1 MKFLKVFSKTIAS
14 FLALLLIGV
23 CAITAGAQS
32 TNNPPKKQPPPPK
45 PPKTA
50 SSPTKTPPPPPK
62 NNTSTPPPKTP
73 PPTNTGGNKTP
84 TNNPSNVPKNTGN
97 NPNTGNNTNTGNKPP
112 TNNPPKNAGNNT
124 NTGNNT
130 NNGTKNTGNNPNTNT
145 GGRNT
150 GNNPNNNTGGR
161 NAGNNPNTNTGGRN
175 AMNQPG
181 GNTHTVTT
189 HSGAVATV
197 NSNGKVTQIN
207 NHGTTINHG
216 VNGTRTIVT
225 PLPNGGRVVTTG
237 AHGGYVQNTFVR
249 NNQTFVSRT
258 YVYGGRSF
266 VRVYQPFSYRGVVYN
281 RYLPGFYYRPAF
293 YGWAFAPWGVGI
305 SFGWGWGGAAWFGFY
320 GGYFQPYPV
329 YLGPT
334 LWLTDYLLAANLQ
347 LAYENQQA
355 NGAPPPDPYAQ
366 SQPVQLS
373 PEVKQAIADEIQRQL
388 ALEQQQSAAPGGVP
402 PVGGNQIPA
411 ALDPQMSTI
420 VVTENLQVMD
430 NGQPC
435 ELTPGDVLTRIDDT
449 PGPDNAVMAKV
460 TNSKPGDC
468 RAGALPRVQ
477 VSDLQDMMNQFQAQ
491 VDSGVQQLA
500 SQQGKGG
507 IPPAPGGSTTVVQGP
522 GQAPPDPNAANL
534 LQQQQKNA
542 DAVEAEIKT
551 NGSGN
556 Q

>member
-1 MKFLKVFSKTIAS
+1 V
-14 FLALLLIGV
+14 
-23 CAITAGAQS
+23 
-32 TNNPPKKQPPPPK
+32 
-45 PPKTA
+45 
-50 SSPTKTPPPPPK
+50 
-62 NNTSTPPPKTP
+62 
-73 PPTNTGGNKTP
+73 
-84 TNNPSNVPKNTGN
+84 KNTGN
-97 NPNTGNNTNTGNKPP
+97 NPAGGGNSAGGNNGGAHNTANNTNT
-112 TNNPPKNAGNNT
+112 
-124 NTGNNT
+124 
-130 NNGTKNTGNNPNTNT
+130 
-145 GGRNT
+145 
-150 GNNPNNNTGGR
+150 
-161 NAGNNPNTNTGGRN
+161 
-175 AMNQPG
+175 
-181 GNTHTVTT
+181 NTHTITT

-197 NSNGKVTQIN
+197 NSNGNVTRIV
-207 NHGTTINHG
+207 NHGTIINHN

-237 AHGGYVQNTFVR
+237 AHTGYVQNTFVR

-258 YVYGGRSF
+258 YVYGGRSV
-266 VRVYQPFSYRGVVYN
+266 VRVYQPFVYGGVTYN

-355 NGAPPPDPYAQ
+355 AGAPPPDPNAQ
-366 SQPVQLS
+366 TQPVQLS
-373 PEVKQAIADEIQRQL
+373 PEVKQAIADEVQRQL
-388 ALEQQQSAAPGGVP
+388 ALEQQQSAAPNGGVP

-435 ELTPGDVLTRIDDT
+435 ALTPGDVLTRIDDT
-449 PGPDNAVMAKV
+449 PGADNAVLTKI
-460 TNSKPGDC
+460 TNTKPGDC
-468 RAGALPRVQ
+468 RAGATPRIKVA
-477 VSDLQDMMNQFQAQ
+477 DLQDMMNQFQAQ

-500 SQQGKGG
+500 AQQGKGG
-507 IPPAPGGSTTVVQGP
+507 IPPAPNGSTTVVQGP